1 MDDILDVERGKRVK
15 NTVISSL
22 LTTAGGIA
30 EIKKVLQQTRFESQL
45 VNLQSAAGEL
55 NDADI
60 LSRMLGVEPL
70 ISEQEHAKNA

>member
-1 MDDILDVERGKRVK
+1 MDDILDVERSKRVK

-22 LTTAGGIA
+22 LTTAGGIT
-30 EIKKVLQQTRFESQL
+30 EIRKVLQQTRFESQL